1 MHLRLYR
8 YYNSTGLGIA
18 FASRIEDTQGFT
30 LIINFVIFPLFFLSG
45 ALFPLDQI
53 PQWLTV
59 LTYLD
64 PLTYGVQGIREAMVG
79 DSKVDVWLSFLI
91 MSGFT
96 ALVIFFG
103 SLLFKKIKI

>member
-1 MHLRLYR
+1 
-8 YYNSTGLGIA
+8 
-18 FASRIEDTQGFT
+18 
-30 LIINFVIFPLFFLSG
+30 
-45 ALFPLDQI
+45 
-53 PQWLTV
+53 
-59 LTYLD
+59 
-64 PLTYGVQGIREAMVG
+64 VQGIREAMVG